1 MQCLRSSYIKRILAR
16 MTFSLMIFK
25 HYDLYNFK
33 YSGLLRQL
41 CRLRHEKKRI
51 VWNEAIMKTSKING
65 KYNFKLY

>member
-41 CRLRHEKKRI
+41 CRLRHEKKK
-51 VWNEAIMKTSKING
+51 NSLK
-65 KYNFKLY
+65 